1 MNAKEAKKER
11 LDRLLVLRGLA
22 ESREQA
28 QRLIMAGEVEVDG
41 KRQDKPG
48 RAVSLD
54 AEITVRRPLPYVSR
68 GGFKL
73 AAALDAFTVPVAGC
87 VAIDVG
93 ASTGGFT
100 DCLLQRGAARVYA
113 VDVGYGQLAWK
124 LRTDPR
130 VIVMDRTNVRHLEA
144 LPDGALADLAVIDA
158 SFISLT
164 LVLPAVLRLLKP
176 NAQIIALV
184 KPQFEAGVDDVG
196 KGGVVRN
203 IEVHRRV
210 LRQISAAAQ
219 SLGLHPAGLIASP
232 VLGPAGNVEFLLWLK
247 REPSGSDAF
256 ALEQAI
262 ANALEEAQQMQKRG
276 QREAP

>member
-11 LDRLLVLRGLA
+11 LDRLMVLRGLA